1 MKAAEIPHNPVVRTT
16 IVLLGAAALLSTTGA
31 AAAQK
36 SGASAARFRAT
47 VAGATRTPFA
57 GARWRFAVRAVDS
70 AGRAVE
76 ASALVRVFVDGR
88 RLDTVGQFG
97 LKGMLRRSYRW
108 STTLR
113 GLSAVLQAKVT
124 GPGGTQI
131 ARYPVRIRSYSGT
144 PHFRA
149 SVSGRTRIPRAGA
162 SWPFVV
168 RASAAGHPVAGTAI
182 VRVLLHGRVVDTV
195 GWFGFKGTLRRTY
208 TWSPILRRS
217 RALLQVSVV
226 GPGGT
231 RTVAYAVR
239 VR

>member
-1 MKAAEIPHNPVVRTT
+1 VRTT

-36 SGASAARFRAT
+36 HSSSAVRFRASVT
-47 VAGATRTPFA
+47 GATPSPFA
-57 GARWRFAVRAVDS
+57 GVRWRYSVRAVNS
-70 AGRAVE
+70 AGRAVP

-88 RLDTVGQFG
+88 PLDTIGQFG
-97 LKGMLRRSYRW
+97 LKGTLSRSYRW

-113 GLSAVLQAKVT
+113 GLSAVLQARVT
-124 GPGGTQI
+124 GPGGTRI
-131 ARYPVRIRSYSGT
+131 ASYPVRIRSYSGK
-144 PHFRA
+144 PRFRA
-149 SVSGRTRIPRAGA
+149 TLGGGTRAPRASA

-168 RASAAGHPVAGTAI
+168 RSVDASGRPVSGTAI
-182 VRVLLHGRVVDTV
+182 VRVLVHGRVMDTV
-195 GWFGFKGTLRRTY
+195 GWFGFKGTLRRPY
-208 TWSPILRRS
+208 HWSPKLRGL
-217 RALLQVSVV
+217 RALLQATVV